1 MIIAFEGIDGSGKST
16 LAEMFVKLLRQ
27 KDVCVAETRPSGE
40 EKSRVANQIRNI
52 TRDSSNIPLEP
63 VPEYLLFL
71 ARYLQ
76 QTHEV
81 GEKKADV
88 IIADR
93 SLFTPVLMAVAREA
107 LTFDEAMKIA
117 GQCARD
123 LPWPDLIVLIN
134 VDIETSRIR
143 KRLKKIGEKR
153 LGEGRRKGTAGL
165 GLRVR
170 LHRALLDLAGRYPD
184 KFIVIDNNAP
194 LLEPAFEKLCA
205 ELLPRLGIREKLKSS
220 GKHYNSPA
228 WKTVDEISDQ
238 FYGKVDE
245 LKDISPGLSALCL
258 KGLNSPTAWRLRKD
272 LMNDA
277 MEVVAYS
284 LSGLESPEARRM
296 RRDLSMKVPYYVMH
310 SLPARLD
317 SEEDIQLR
325 KDLLEVSPYE
335 VGLTLKRQDTDWA
348 WELRDRLTKIS
359 MPGALVSLT
368 WQDSERAWEIRL
380 NASKKERAYLLR
392 GLNGLDSDAAWDL
405 RMRYIRRFPMET
417 IRSTSGM
424 ISQRAYALR
433 DRFIERAPDTV
444 MKSLPNVHDDASM
457 EMRRKAARHSRVA
470 VGGLFE
476 CDDEAAWELREEYI
490 SLWPV
495 AAVASLGSLWNTDRG
510 LALITKALEAAPGS
524 LKLARAVTRY
534 VENNNE

>member
-16 LAEMFVKLLRQ
+16 LAEMFVDLLRQ
-27 KDVCVAETRPSGE
+27 KGVSVAETRPSGE

-88 IIADR
+88 IVADR

-107 LTFDEAMKIA
+107 LTFNEALKIA
-117 GQCARD
+117 EQCAGD
-123 LPWPDLIVLIN
+123 LPWPDIIVLIN

-143 KRLKKIGEKR
+143 KRLKKLGEKR

-165 GLRVR
+165 GMRMR
-170 LHRALLDLAGRYPD
+170 LHRALLDLARRYPD
-184 KFIVIDNNAP
+184 KFVVIDNNAP
-194 LLEPAFEKLCA
+194 LLEPAFEKLCV
-205 ELLPRLGIREKLKSS
+205 ELFPRLGINEKPESS
-220 GKHYNSPA
+220 GKDYNRPA
-228 WKTVDEISDQ
+228 WKTVEEISDQ

-245 LKDISPGLSALCL
+245 LKDISPGLAALCL
-258 KGLNSPTAWRLRKD
+258 KGLNSDEAWKLRNE
-272 LMNDA
+272 LVGDA
-277 MEVVAYS
+277 SDVVAYS
-284 LSGLESPEARRM
+284 LSGLESPEARQM
-296 RRDLSMKVPYYVMH
+296 RRDLAGRVPYYVLH

-335 VGLTLKRQDTDWA
+335 VGLTLKRHDADWA
-348 WELRDRLTKIS
+348 WELRDRLTEIS

-368 WQDSERAWEIRL
+368 WQDSERAWEIRQ
-380 NASKKERAYLLR
+380 NASEKERTYLLR

-405 RMRYIRRFPMET
+405 RMRYMRRFPMET
-417 IRSTSGM
+417 IRSTSGL
-424 ISQRAYALR
+424 SSERAYALR

-476 CDDEAAWELREEYI
+476 CDDEAAWKIREEYV

-495 AAVASLGSLWNTDRG
+495 AAVASLGLLWNTDRG

-524 LKLARAVTRY
+524 LKLARALTRY
-534 VENNNE
+534 TEGVNA